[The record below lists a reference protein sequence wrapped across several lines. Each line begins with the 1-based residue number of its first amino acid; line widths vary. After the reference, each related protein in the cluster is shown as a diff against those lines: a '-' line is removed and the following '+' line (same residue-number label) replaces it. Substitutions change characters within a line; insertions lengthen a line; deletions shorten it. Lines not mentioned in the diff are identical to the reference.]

1 MTEEK
6 KRFLTEEK
14 KRFLTEVRT
23 RLFDKGTSL
32 PLWCKEHGFDE
43 RLARAALARHAMSPA
58 PPKGLKSYSVLKAL
72 ERETGMKICG

>member
-6 KRFLTEEK
+6 RRFMTEI
-14 KRFLTEVRT
+14 RT

-32 PLWCKEHGFDE
+32 TLWCRANGFDE
-43 RLARAALARHAMSPA
+43 RLARSALSRHAMKTE
-58 PPKGLKSYSVLKAL
+58 PPIGLKSYSILKAL